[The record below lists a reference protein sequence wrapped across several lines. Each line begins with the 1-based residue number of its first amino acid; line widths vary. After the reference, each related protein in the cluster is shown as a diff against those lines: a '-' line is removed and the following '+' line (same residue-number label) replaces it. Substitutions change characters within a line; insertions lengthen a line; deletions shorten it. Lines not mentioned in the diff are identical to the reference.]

1 MLSGNGTFYPRIVRT
16 RDVGKFA
23 PENMV
28 LEVREELSARSEE
41 RLAGLIPRRPAVIN
55 MERAGGM
62 RS

>member
-28 LEVREELSARSEE
+28 LEVREELRARSEE
-41 RLAGLIPRRPAVIN
+41 RLAG
-55 MERAGGM
+55 
-62 RS
+62 